1 MARSQATKVRTKGV
15 ATLTPASSKQAQ
27 VASSSAVKS
36 KVVQASKATQ
46 KTQSAVDQL
55 VSQQQSTAIMQT
67 FIHSSISCMAYLRSL
82 FPPECFQTQIYDMND
97 SNCSYEEY
105 AAGRFTQEALETR
118 GRKPNNGTTMTTLKR
133 GCNDTV
139 DRFLDWLV
147 SPYPFCPGTES
158 LLTAIVRNVA
168 LSRRCKR
175 TSFARYS

>member
-27 VASSSAVKS
+27 VSSLSVLKS
-36 KVVQASKATQ
+36 NVVQPSKATQ
-46 KTQSAVDQL
+46 QTLSSINQIVN
-55 VSQQQSTAIMQT
+55 QQQSTGIMQT

-82 FPPECFQTQIYDMND
+82 FPPECFQTQVYDMHD

-105 AAGRFTQEALETR
+105 AAGRFTLEALQTR

-139 DRFLDWLV
+139 DRFLDWMV
-147 SPYPFCPGTES
+147 SQYLITCQCVVTQ
-158 LLTAIVRNVA
+158 
-168 LSRRCKR
+168 
-175 TSFARYS
+175 